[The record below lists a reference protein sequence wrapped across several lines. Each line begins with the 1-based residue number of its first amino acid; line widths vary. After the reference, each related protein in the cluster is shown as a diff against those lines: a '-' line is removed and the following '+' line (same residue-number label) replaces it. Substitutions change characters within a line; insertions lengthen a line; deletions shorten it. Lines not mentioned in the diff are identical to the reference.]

1 MIILGDA
8 AGRIVRMLIQTVLG
22 FMIGDKFHE
31 TLGVLCEQNH
41 GRRSPM
47 RRLLWSVVHCPPLSP
62 FLSMDAMSYQ
72 SDNNLQAALKACK
85 SSFLS
90 VGFFSFFVNALML
103 VPTFYMIQVSGRVVP
118 SSSTST
124 LLMLTLIMT
133 VLVVTMG
140 ALEWVRSRIMVR
152 ISNRLDVL
160 LSRDVY
166 RASFKRALSSGGA
179 DATAQSLSD
188 LTSLRQF
195 FTGSGLFAFF
205 DAPWFPIYTIVMFLF
220 HPWFGWITLGCG
232 AVLAILAVVN
242 HRVTGQA
249 LATANK
255 ENVASN
261 VVTTKTLRNAEVI
274 ESMGMLETLMNR
286 WAKRQRNVMLLQSN
300 ASDKGGVVSSTS
312 KTFRTWSQS
321 IMLATGAY
329 LVITH
334 EINPGLLMAGSL
346 LLGRAL
352 APIDQMIGNWKGFV
366 AAKVQYDRLNKVM
379 DDLKN
384 EPERMPLPAPEGHIQ
399 VENLI
404 VAPPGSKAPV
414 LRSISF
420 VAPAGSIV
428 GIVGPSAAGKSTL
441 VRALMGIWPPQHG
454 VVRLDG
460 ADIAT
465 WDKQALGPYV
475 GYLPQDIELFEGSI
489 SENIARFDK
498 VDPEKVVEA
507 AQMAGVHE
515 MILMQPDGY
524 DTVIGSEGVN
534 LSGGQRQR
542 IGLARALYGKP
553 RLIVLD
559 EPNSN
564 LDDVGEKALG
574 IALQKVKE
582 SGATVFIVSHRPNI
596 LSRLDR
602 VLVMAGGTISLY
614 GERDKVIA
622 QLAQQQAGNQ
632 PRVAKAAPPAGP
644 AAPTAPAGPAAPGAP
659 AAPTPP
665 VAPAGGNPAA
675 PSPATPNGV

>member
-1 MIILGDA
+1 
-8 AGRIVRMLIQTVLG
+8 
-22 FMIGDKFHE
+22 
-31 TLGVLCEQNH
+31 
-41 GRRSPM
+41 
-47 RRLLWSVVHCPPLSP
+47 
-62 FLSMDAMSYQ
+62 MSYQ
-72 SDNNLQAALKACK
+72 SENNLQAALRACK

-103 VPTFYMIQVSGRVVP
+103 VPTFFMIQVSGRVVP
-118 SSSTST
+118 SSSSST

-152 ISNRLDVL
+152 ISNRLDVM

-166 RASFKRALSSGGA
+166 RASFKRALTSGGT

-195 FTGSGLFAFF
+195 LTGPGLFAFF

-220 HPWFGWITLGCG
+220 HPWFGWMTLGCG
-232 AVLAILAVVN
+232 AVLTVLAVVN
-242 HRVTGQA
+242 HRVTGKA
-249 LATANK
+249 LASANK
-255 ENVASN
+255 ENVTSN

-274 ESMGMLETLMNR
+274 ESMGMLDTLMNR
-286 WAKRQRNVMLLQSN
+286 WAKRQRNIMKLQSD
-300 ASDKGGVVSSTS
+300 ASDKGGIVSSTS
-312 KTFRTWSQS
+312 KTFRIWSQS
-321 IMLATGAY
+321 IMLAIGAY
-329 LVITH
+329 LVISH

-352 APIDQMIGNWKGFV
+352 SPIDQMIGSWKGFV
-366 AAKVQYDRLNKVM
+366 AAKVQYDRLSKVM

-404 VAPPGSKAPV
+404 VAPPGAKAPV
-414 LRSISF
+414 IRSISF

-460 ADIAT
+460 ADIAS

-498 VDPEKVVEA
+498 IDPEKVVEA

-515 MILMQPDGY
+515 MILMLPDGY
-524 DTVIGSEGVN
+524 DTVIGSDGVN

-542 IGLARALYGKP
+542 IGLARAIYGNP
-553 RLIVLD
+553 RLVVLD

-564 LDDVGEKALG
+564 LDDVGERALG
-574 IALQKVKE
+574 VALQKLKAT
-582 SGATVFIVSHRPNI
+582 GATVFIVSHRPNI
-596 LSRLDR
+596 LTRLDR
-602 VLVMAGGTISLY
+602 ILVMSGGTISLY
-614 GERDKVIA
+614 GERDRVIA
-622 QLAQQQAGNQ
+622 ELAAQQAKGQQ
-632 PRVAKAAPPAGP
+632 RVAQPAPGQPPAAPPAAPNATPPATPP
-644 AAPTAPAGPAAPGAP
+644 AAPNAAPSAAP
-659 AAPTPP
+659 AA
-665 VAPAGGNPAA
+665 APATTT
-675 PSPATPNGV
+675 STGV

>member
-1 MIILGDA
+1 MIQRGGRGTSRVPDNLTRSCTDA
-8 AGRIVRMLIQTVLG
+8 GG
-22 FMIGDKFHE
+22 
-31 TLGVLCEQNH
+31 TL
-41 GRRSPM
+41 PAA
-47 RRLLWSVVHCPPLSP
+47 
-62 FLSMDAMSYQ
+62 FAYLSMDTMSTQ
-72 SDNNLQAALKACK
+72 SENNLQAALKACK

-90 VGFFSFFVNALML
+90 VGFFSFFVNTLML

-124 LLMLTLIMT
+124 LLMLTLILT
-133 VLVVTMG
+133 LLLLTLG
-140 ALEWVRSRIMVR
+140 SLEWVRSRIMVR

-166 RASFKRALSSGGA
+166 RASFKRSLHSGGA
-179 DATAQSLSD
+179 DATAQSLND

-195 FTGSGLFAFF
+195 FTGAGVFAFF
-205 DAPWFPIYTIVMFLF
+205 DAPWFPVYTVIMFLF
-220 HPWFGWITLGCG
+220 HPWFGWMTLACG
-232 AVLAILAVVN
+232 AVLAVLAVVN
-242 HRVTGQA
+242 HRVTGPA
-249 LATANK
+249 LASANK

-286 WAKRQRNVMLLQSN
+286 WAKRQRKVMMLQSQ
-300 ASDKGGVVSSTS
+300 ASDKGGVVSSVS
-312 KTFRTWSQS
+312 KMFRTWSQS
-321 IMLATGAY
+321 VMLAIGAY

-352 APIDQMIGNWKGFV
+352 SPIDQMISSWKGFV
-366 AAKVQYDRLNKVM
+366 SAKVQYDRLNRVL
-379 DDLKN
+379 DDLNK

-404 VAPPGSKAPV
+404 VAPPGAKTPV

-460 ADIAT
+460 ADIAS

-498 VDPEKVVEA
+498 VDPEKVVQA

-515 MILMQPDGY
+515 MILMLPDGY
-524 DTVIGSEGVN
+524 DTVIGSDGVN

-542 IGLARALYGKP
+542 IGLARAIYGNP

-564 LDDVGEKALG
+564 LDDVGERALG
-574 IALQKVKE
+574 VALQKLKE
-582 SGATVFIVSHRPNI
+582 TGATVFIVSHRPNI
-596 LSRLDR
+596 LTRLDR
-602 VLVMAGGTISLY
+602 ILVMAGGTISLY
-614 GERDKVIA
+614 GERDRVIA
-622 QLAQQQAGNQ
+622 ELAAQQAKLQQRSAQAAGAQ
-632 PRVAKAAPPAGP
+632 SPATTPAAHPAPPA
-644 AAPTAPAGPAAPGAP
+644 AAP
-659 AAPTPP
+659 AATTSTG
-665 VAPAGGNPAA
+665 A
-675 PSPATPNGV
+675 

>member
-1 MIILGDA
+1 
-8 AGRIVRMLIQTVLG
+8 
-22 FMIGDKFHE
+22 
-31 TLGVLCEQNH
+31 
-41 GRRSPM
+41 M
-47 RRLLWSVVHCPPLSP
+47 RRPLWSVVHCPPLSP

-103 VPTFYMIQVSGRVVP
+103 VPTFFMIQVSGRVVP

-133 VLVVTMG
+133 MLVVTMG

-166 RASFKRALSSGGA
+166 RASFKRALTSGGT

-188 LTSLRQF
+188 LISLRQF

-220 HPWFGWITLGCG
+220 HPWFGWITLACG

-249 LATANK
+249 LASANK

-286 WAKRQRNVMLLQSN
+286 WAKRQHTVMLLQSD

-321 IMLATGAY
+321 IMLAVGAY
-329 LVITH
+329 LVVTH

-352 APIDQMIGNWKGFV
+352 SPIDLMIGNWKGFV
-366 AAKVQYDRLNKVM
+366 AAKVQYERLNKVM
-379 DDLKN
+379 DDLKK

-404 VAPPGSKAPV
+404 VAPPGAKVPV

-420 VAPAGSIV
+420 VAPAGSTV

-460 ADIAT
+460 ADIAS

-475 GYLPQDIELFEGSI
+475 GYLPQDIELFEGTI
-489 SENIARFDK
+489 SENIARFDT

-524 DTVIGSEGVN
+524 DTIIGSEGVN

-574 IALQKVKE
+574 MALQKVKE

-632 PRVAKAAPPAGP
+632 PRVPKATPPVGP
-644 AAPTAPAGPAAPGAP
+644 AAPAAPGAP
-659 AAPTPP
+659 TSPTPH
-665 VAPAGGNPAA
+665 VAPAGGGDAA

>member
-1 MIILGDA
+1 MHAPRLQIRQA
-8 AGRIVRMLIQTVLG
+8 AFISVGV
-22 FMIGDKFHE
+22 
-31 TLGVLCEQNH
+31 TLPAAFV
-41 GRRSPM
+41 
-47 RRLLWSVVHCPPLSP
+47 
-62 FLSMDAMSYQ
+62 FLSMDTMSSQ
-72 SDNNLQAALKACK
+72 SENNLQTALKACK

-124 LLMLTLIMT
+124 LLMLTLILV
-133 VLVVTMG
+133 VLVGTLG

-152 ISNRLDVL
+152 ISNRLDVM

-166 RASFKRALSSGGA
+166 RASFKRALNSGGT
-179 DATAQSLSD
+179 DATAQSLND

-205 DAPWFPIYTIVMFLF
+205 DAPWFPVYTAVMFLF
-220 HPWFGWITLGCG
+220 HPWFGWMTLACG
-232 AVLAILAVVN
+232 VVLASLAVVN
-242 HRVTGQA
+242 HRVTGKS

-261 VVTTKTLRNAEVI
+261 VITTKTLRNAEVI

-286 WAKRQRNVMLLQSN
+286 WAKRQRNIMMLQSD
-300 ASDKGGVVSSTS
+300 ASDKGGLVSSIS
-312 KTFRTWSQS
+312 KTFRTLSQS
-321 IMLATGAY
+321 IMLAIGAY

-352 APIDQMIGNWKGFV
+352 SPIDQMIGSWKGFV
-366 AAKVQYDRLNKVM
+366 AAKVQYDRLSKVM
-379 DDLKN
+379 DDLNK

-404 VAPPGSKAPV
+404 VAPPGAKAPV

-420 VAPAGSIV
+420 VAPAGSVV

-460 ADIAT
+460 ADIST

-498 VDPEKVVEA
+498 VDPEKVVQA

-515 MILMQPDGY
+515 MILMLPDGY
-524 DTVIGSEGVN
+524 DTVIGKDGVN

-542 IGLARALYGKP
+542 IGLARAVYGNP

-564 LDDVGEKALG
+564 LDDVGERALG
-574 IALQKVKE
+574 VALQKLKE
-582 SGATVFIVSHRPNI
+582 TGATVFIVSHRPNI
-596 LSRLDR
+596 LTRLDR
-602 VLVMAGGTISLY
+602 VLVMAGGTISMY
-614 GERDKVIA
+614 GERDRVIA
-622 QLAQQQAGNQ
+622 ELAAQQAKGQQ
-632 PRVAKAAPPAGP
+632 RVAQPAAPQPPAV
-644 AAPTAPAGPAAPGAP
+644 APTAPRPAPPAAPA
-659 AAPTPP
+659 AAPVTTTSTG
-665 VAPAGGNPAA
+665 A
-675 PSPATPNGV
+675 

>member
-1 MIILGDA
+1 MS
-8 AGRIVRMLIQTVLG
+8 RIQ
-22 FMIGDKFHE
+22 E
-31 TLGVLCEQNH
+31 
-41 GRRSPM
+41 
-47 RRLLWSVVHCPPLSP
+47 
-62 FLSMDAMSYQ
+62 
-72 SDNNLQAALKACK
+72 NNLRAALRACK

-90 VGFFSFFVNALML
+90 VGFFSLFVNTLML
-103 VPTFYMIQVSGRVVP
+103 VPTFFMIQVSGRVVP
-118 SSSTST
+118 SSSEST

-133 VLVVTMG
+133 VLMITLG
-140 ALEWVRSRIMVR
+140 SLEWVRSRIMVR

-166 RASFKRALSSGGA
+166 RASFRRALSSGGG
-179 DATAQSLSD
+179 DATAQSLND

-195 FTGSGLFAFF
+195 FTGPGLFAFF

-220 HPWFGWITLGCG
+220 HPWFGWITLACG
-232 AVLAILAVVN
+232 FILAILAFVN
-242 HRVTGQA
+242 HRVTGDA
-249 LATANK
+249 LAEANK
-255 ENVASN
+255 ESVVSN
-261 VVTTKTLRNAEVI
+261 IATTKTLRNAEVI

-286 WAKRQRNVMLLQSN
+286 WAKRQRKVLKLQSD
-300 ASDKGGVVSSTS
+300 ASDKGGVVSSVS
-312 KTFRTWSQS
+312 KTFRMWAQS
-321 IMLATGAY
+321 IMLATGGY

-352 APIDQMIGNWKGFV
+352 APIDLMIGSWKGFV
-366 AAKVQYDRLNKVM
+366 AAKVQYDRLDKVLE
-379 DDLKN
+379 DQN
-384 EPERMPLPAPEGHIQ
+384 AEPDRMKLPAPEGHIQ
-399 VENLI
+399 VENL
-404 VAPPGSKAPV
+404 VLAPPGSKTPV
-414 LRSISF
+414 LRNISF

-428 GIVGPSAAGKSTL
+428 GIIGPSAAGKSTL
-441 VRALMGIWPPQHG
+441 VRGLMGIWPSQHG

-460 ADIAT
+460 ADIST
-465 WDKQALGPYV
+465 WDKHDLGPYV
-475 GYLPQDIELFEGSI
+475 GYLPQDIELFEGTI
-489 SENIARFDK
+489 SENIARFEK

-507 AQMAGVHE
+507 AQTAGVHE

-574 IALQKVKE
+574 VALQKIKE

-602 VLVMAGGTISLY
+602 VLVMSAGTISLY

-622 QLAQQQAGNQ
+622 QLAQQQQGGAQ
-632 PRVAKAAPPAGP
+632 PRVAKGAPA
-644 AAPTAPAGPAAPGAP
+644 AGPAAPGAP
-659 AAPTPP
+659 ASPTPP
-665 VAPAGGNPAA
+665 AAPTGGNPAE